1 MGGECGLRPTTLNSV
16 DLIFLNLLNLERKS
30 REYDWKYDRVR
41 GILIKIEMDK
51 KNQII
56 WRFLNPTQSCCG
68 SATLILSAKT
78 VKQIQNTIFAGRI
91 NLMISKLPLQGKYHC
106 NIPMKSSLHFHGKK
120 KINGLLTI
128 KILGN
133 HKKNWANLA

>member
-16 DLIFLNLLNLERKS
+16 DLIFFNLLNLERKS

-51 KNQII
+51 KKQIL

-78 VKQIQNTIFAGRI
+78 VK
-91 NLMISKLPLQGKYHC
+91 L
-106 NIPMKSSLHFHGKK
+106 
-120 KINGLLTI
+120 
-128 KILGN
+128 
-133 HKKNWANLA
+133 